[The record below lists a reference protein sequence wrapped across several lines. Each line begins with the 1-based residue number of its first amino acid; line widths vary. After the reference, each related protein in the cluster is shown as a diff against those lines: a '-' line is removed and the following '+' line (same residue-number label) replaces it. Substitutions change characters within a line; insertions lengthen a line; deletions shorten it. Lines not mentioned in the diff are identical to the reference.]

1 MANRSWSSEAIV
13 LSVKNFG
20 EGHRNAVLL
29 LPETDH
35 SCKLMEAAVFGGPKS
50 RLRGLVSPYQSGT
63 VWIYSNPAKN
73 SHKITDFKVSDY
85 RAGLRENLTRLWCAS
100 FAAELAIHFKGN
112 IGWDLFNFFLTGIA
126 SSSEAGCKTALLRF
140 LWRTIIFSGLAPD
153 TECCCRCGTKIGL
166 YAETAAYPSKQDSA
180 CSEPIASPRPSAL
193 PFESAGT
200 TAQDL
205 FYLPNEDACA
215 CKNCTQKGEPFFYLS
230 KESLHYLSAIRYLP
244 PAVSREQGLSVQA
257 YSELKRF
264 LFCLIQSAAGKN
276 FKTLDSGIFLF

>member
-112 IGWDLFNFFLTGIA
+112 IGWNLFNFFLTGIA

-140 LWRTIIFSGLAPD
+140 LWRTVIFSGLAPD
-153 TECCCRCGTKIGL
+153 TECCCRCGTKTGL
-166 YAETAAYPSKQDSA
+166 YA
-180 CSEPIASPRPSAL
+180 
-193 PFESAGT
+193 
-200 TAQDL
+200 
-205 FYLPNEDACA
+205 
-215 CKNCTQKGEPFFYLS
+215 EPFFYLS

-244 PAVSREQGLSVQA
+244 PAVSREQGLSAQA

-276 FKTLDSGIFLF
+276 FKTLDSGVFLF